1 MNAEDLNINTH
12 LSHII
17 FITGGTK
24 SGKSE
29 FAEHLAKE
37 VKDISYVALS
47 KNNIDDKEWQE
58 KISLH
63 QKRRPKDWK
72 LIETTDLLNTLST
85 EDGPLLIDSI
95 GGFVMESIDKENT
108 EWLMMMN
115 SLICLLKKRRSLTF
129 IVGEQVGWGLVSEYK
144 IGNIYIERIGQLQ
157 RRITK
162 ISTDNW
168 LAINGRAIKID
179 EISIEI
185 PLKNGSR
192 SF

>member
-1 MNAEDLNINTH
+1 MNAKDLSIKDYISN
-12 LSHII
+12 II

-29 FAEHLAKE
+29 LAEHLARE
-37 VKDISYVALS
+37 VKKLSYVALS
-47 KNNIDDKEWQE
+47 ENNIDDKEWQE
-58 KISLH
+58 KINLH

-72 LIETTDLLNTLST
+72 LIETTDLLNTLSM

-115 SLICLLKKRRSLTF
+115 SLICLLKKRRNLTF

-162 ISTDNW
+162 ISKDNW

-179 EISIEI
+179 EISLEI
-185 PLKNGSR
+185 PT
-192 SF
+192 

>member
-1 MNAEDLNINTH
+1 MNEKNLNIRDY

-37 VKDISYVALS
+37 VKKLSYVALS
-47 KNNIDDKEWQE
+47 ENNIDDKRWQE
-58 KISLH
+58 KIKLH

-72 LIETTDLLNTLST
+72 LIETTDLLNTLIK

-95 GGFVMESIDKENT
+95 GGFVMESLNGEHKDWVTKMD
-108 EWLMMMN
+108 L
-115 SLICLLKKRRSLTF
+115 LIGLLKKRQNITF
-129 IVGEQVGWGLVSEYK
+129 IVGEQVGWSLVSEYK
-144 IGNIYIERIGQLQ
+144 IGNIYIERIGELQ
-157 RRITK
+157 KRITK
-162 ISTDNW
+162 ISKDNW

-179 EISIEI
+179 EISLEI
-185 PLKNGSR
+185 PT
-192 SF
+192 